1 MKPGVRANFKIAY
14 LATPDPLVM
23 DQEEQYQLEIA
34 NQKGGPTVSGWR
46 RIDATTLN
54 DSGQLGM
61 SMQGTPPRL
70 VGFHEE
76 YKAWKEGREAPIQGL
91 PLTEWPGMDLALVAP
106 LQYMGVRSV
115 EDLLAVPDQIV
126 TSVAGGMALRTKAQ
140 AWKKAS
146 EDGTG
151 KMIAENVD
159 LRAKLVVA
167 NAEIARLTAE
177 NVTLGTQLAAY
188 RPAPMAPVL
197 PTQPIHRD
205 TSSLQGLNS
214 VEPLVTQ
221 EEAAALM
228 TPPSKRGPGR
238 PRTAA

>member
-1 MKPGVRANFKIAY
+1 MKPGVRANFRIAY
-14 LATPDPLVM
+14 LPTPDPLVM

-46 RIDATTLN
+46 RIDSVTLN

-70 VGFHEE
+70 VGFHDE

-126 TSVAGGMALRTKAQ
+126 TSVQGGLALRIKAE

-146 EDGTG
+146 DDGTG
-151 KMIAENVD
+151 KMIAENID
-159 LRAKLVVA
+159 LRRKLTVA
-167 NAEIARLTAE
+167 EAEIVQLRGE
-177 NVTLGTQLAAY
+177 NTSLGHQLAAY

-205 TSSLQGLNS
+205 LSSLQGLNP

-221 EEAAALM
+221 EEAAALLV
-228 TPPSKRGPGR
+228 PPKRGPGR
-238 PRTAA
+238 PSKAA